1 MKLFLHLT
9 ALQNIVPLLPLPQT
23 NFAVAQGERAILQCP
38 IQPGALLQ
46 QYSVSWYKEGIE
58 IARKTI
64 NPQTVT
70 TVDDSR
76 YKIDRDTYSLIIDSA
91 NTNDTS
97 SNYQCEL
104 FVTNPITNS
113 QEMLQPSPSVTL
125 SLEVNGYRKYNK
137 NSEYP
142 VNLKGLHAQSV
153 TN

>member
-1 MKLFLHLT
+1 MQT
-9 ALQNIVPLLPLPQT
+9 IVPLLPLPQT
-23 NFAVAQGERAILQCP
+23 NFTVAQGERATLQCP

-58 IARKTI
+58 IAQKTI
-64 NPQTVT
+64 NPQM

-104 FVTNPITNS
+104 FVTNPITKN
-113 QEMLQPSPSVTL
+113 QGMLQPSPSVTL
-125 SLEVNGYRKYNK
+125 SLKVNGNRKYN
-137 NSEYP
+137 
-142 VNLKGLHAQSV
+142 
-153 TN
+153 